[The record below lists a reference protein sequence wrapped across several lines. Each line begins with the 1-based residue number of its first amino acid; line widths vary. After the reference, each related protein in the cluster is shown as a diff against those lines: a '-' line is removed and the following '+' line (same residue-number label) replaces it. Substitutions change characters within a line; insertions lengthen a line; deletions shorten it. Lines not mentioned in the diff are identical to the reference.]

1 MTPDQQQDLSEDESV
16 KTWLSKS
23 SVSSD
28 MSDSPSVVSLQYL
41 GNTEVGFSEEVYENP
56 WAEAAA
62 YCLALV
68 TSQAVPKTYFV
79 EISKDGTTDGL
90 GVSPETLVERA
101 AELSV
106 PLKVRFEYQ
115 DKSVFYGASV
125 SLDDDADAEKLRT
138 LPGVENV
145 VPVQQVAH
153 PYRLPENGSPIGS
166 ANIGSA
172 ASTNGESNFRP
183 RSVLPR
189 ASDVDWN
196 SPHVMTGVD
205 RVHAKGILGE
215 GVRISVIDTGIDWK
229 HPALGGCFGKG
240 CKVEFGS
247 DLVGDGYGGD
257 SGYTMIPGPDPRPG
271 CFDGFHGTH
280 VAGIIGMDVPSNS
293 STFAGLVGV
302 APKAM
307 LGMYRVFGC
316 SGYTSDDAIVAAMQK
331 SVEDGADV
339 VSISIGGF
347 GTWSGYPGSPLSA
360 AAAALKAKGVA
371 VIAAGGNSG
380 TIGMFSINIPGGSDD
395 ALGVASVEN
404 SKFPTYPIKDSNG
417 AEFRYGALHP
427 FPEGEY
433 SVAWAGRNTT
443 GYNFG
448 CSASDYPPAS
458 SLSEPISDYVLV
470 VKRGYSCSPT
480 QVQQHASAAN
490 YTRVL
495 TYPDPTVDDIFIE
508 GHAVP
513 TPSLTA
519 DGYIYPMGSTI
530 DDTLSNASKSSGAY
544 KLLVS
549 SQTPLLVDQPGGG
562 SPNNFSSV
570 GPNAD
575 FAFKPEIAA
584 PGGMI
589 LATFPL
595 MENSGGFGIISGT
608 SMATPYI
615 SGVYALIKSQHP
627 SLSID
632 EIFELMQTTAKQVK
646 RANADAVASTVQ
658 QGAGLIQAYDAI
670 FSKSVIQPGEFK
682 MIDIQE
688 ATFSID
694 NPSESDVTYSFANNP
709 ASGAASFSAGAGR
722 TAEVGFISESF
733 SAEIKFAG
741 GDQVTIPAGGTQ
753 NVTFQVT
760 LPADMDASLIPIFS
774 GFIGI
779 TSSINESFT
788 IPYMGP
794 AYNYSSA
801 PVVGLKPLT
810 DEQRANALTTA
821 RDPFSAPQVFGNSD
835 KKDLGNYRSFNF
847 QYPDYPVAYFTSLQ
861 PLRKFRFDIVRA
873 STNFTPTWY
882 GFDPDFKLDN
892 LTETVMVENG
902 TVAGVPILGSIQ
914 IQEGWLPRTN
924 YQSSWSYSILDITAS
939 RGLGLKKGSYRILL
953 RWLKFFKDEEDPASW
968 ESWMSG
974 VVDVLE
980 DTFEPTPP

>member
-1 MTPDQQQDLSEDESV
+1 MRLVTRF
-16 KTWLSKS
+16 T
-23 SVSSD
+23 
-28 MSDSPSVVSLQYL
+28 
-41 GNTEVGFSEEVYENP
+41 
-56 WAEAAA
+56 AAAA
-62 YCLALV
+62 YCLSLV

-106 PLKVRFEYQ
+106 SLKVRFEYQ

-125 SLDDDADAEKLRT
+125 SLDDDADAEKLRA

-302 APKAM
+302 APKAT

-433 SVAWAGRNTT
+433 PVAWAGRNTT

-495 TYPDPTVDDIFIE
+495 TYPDPTVDDIFIK

-530 DDTLSNASKSSGAY
+530 DDTLSNASKNPRAY

-570 GPNAD
+570 G
-575 FAFKPEIAA
+575 
-584 PGGMI
+584 M
-589 LATFPL
+589 LR
-595 MENSGGFGIISGT
+595 
-608 SMATPYI
+608 
-615 SGVYALIKSQHP
+615 
-627 SLSID
+627 SL
-632 EIFELMQTTAKQVK
+632 
-646 RANADAVASTVQ
+646 
-658 QGAGLIQAYDAI
+658 
-670 FSKSVIQPGEFK
+670 
-682 MIDIQE
+682 
-688 ATFSID
+688 
-694 NPSESDVTYSFANNP
+694 
-709 ASGAASFSAGAGR
+709 
-722 TAEVGFISESF
+722 
-733 SAEIKFAG
+733 
-741 GDQVTIPAGGTQ
+741 
-753 NVTFQVT
+753 
-760 LPADMDASLIPIFS
+760 
-774 GFIGI
+774 
-779 TSSINESFT
+779 
-788 IPYMGP
+788 
-794 AYNYSSA
+794 
-801 PVVGLKPLT
+801 
-810 DEQRANALTTA
+810 
-821 RDPFSAPQVFGNSD
+821 
-835 KKDLGNYRSFNF
+835 
-847 QYPDYPVAYFTSLQ
+847 
-861 PLRKFRFDIVRA
+861 
-873 STNFTPTWY
+873 
-882 GFDPDFKLDN
+882 
-892 LTETVMVENG
+892 
-902 TVAGVPILGSIQ
+902 
-914 IQEGWLPRTN
+914 
-924 YQSSWSYSILDITAS
+924 
-939 RGLGLKKGSYRILL
+939 
-953 RWLKFFKDEEDPASW
+953 
-968 ESWMSG
+968 
-974 VVDVLE
+974 
-980 DTFEPTPP
+980 

>member
-1 MTPDQQQDLSEDESV
+1 MRLVTRF
-16 KTWLSKS
+16 T
-23 SVSSD
+23 
-28 MSDSPSVVSLQYL
+28 
-41 GNTEVGFSEEVYENP
+41 
-56 WAEAAA
+56 AAAA

-79 EISKDGTTDGL
+79 EISKDGTIDGL

-101 AELSV
+101 SELSV

-166 ANIGSA
+166 ANIVSA

-302 APKAM
+302 APKAT

-417 AEFRYGALHP
+417 VEFRYGALHP

-433 SVAWAGRNTT
+433 PVAWAGRNTT

-530 DDTLSNASKSSGAY
+530 DDTLSNASKSPGAY

-549 SQTPLLVDQPGGG
+549 SQTSLLVDQPGGG

-608 SMATPYI
+608 SMATPYT

-670 FSKSVIQPGEFK
+670 FSKSIIQPGEFK
-682 MIDIQE
+682 MIDVRE

-694 NPSESDVTYSFANNP
+694 NPSESDVTYSFSNNP

-722 TAEVGFISESF
+722 TAEVGFLSEPF
-733 SAEIKFAG
+733 SAEVKFAG
-741 GDQVTIPAGGTQ
+741 GDQVTIPAGRTQ

-810 DEQRANALTTA
+810 DEQRSNALTTT
-821 RDPFSAPQVFGNSD
+821 RDPFSAPQVFGNGD

-882 GFDPDFKLDN
+882 GFDPDYKLDN
-892 LTETVMVENG
+892 LTETAMVENG